1 MQDFRDG
8 ILYYFYTMAIIIPFP
23 FPFVSLSSLLQTIDI
38 IHIRK
43 ALSLYFTK
51 YSFGNIIVNRIHVLY
66 RIIHACAL
74 VYKSTRMLIHANI
87 RIYTDSFF
95 FLLEK
100 FNSYSLYEIEVPKEH
115 AFNFKY

>member
-8 ILYYFYTMAIIIPFP
+8 ILFYFDTMAVIIPFP
-23 FPFVSLSSLLQTIDI
+23 LPFASLSSLLQIINI

-43 ALSLYFTK
+43 ALSPYFTK

-66 RIIHACAL
+66 RMILTCAY

-87 RIYTDSFF
+87 HIHTDTY
-95 FLLEK
+95 FLLKK

-115 AFNFKY
+115 AFIFKY